1 MINYGEVFREK
12 MAKGD
17 WDVKSVDMEKV
28 NQSQATLVFGQM
40 NEPPEPSEGC
50 FVRFDGG

>member
-1 MINYGEVFREK
+1 MIESGVINYGEVFREK

-28 NQSQATLVFGQM
+28 NQSDPLKTT
-40 NEPPEPSEGC
+40 
-50 FVRFDGG
+50 R